1 MCTLRAVY
9 DLLYLPID
17 ANPMGDRL
25 LPPSSPNRV
34 LFFVLASLV
43 SFVICISY
51 KFSTRAEKGELN
63 SVAKR
68 WSLLDV
74 RT

>member
-25 LPPSSPNRV
+25 LPPHLPIGG
-34 LFFVLASLV
+34 LFFGPSFLSLV
-43 SFVICISY
+43 RNLYFLQIQY
-51 KFSTRAEKGELN
+51 TDREGGTHFSCKKMVST
-63 SVAKR
+63 
-68 WSLLDV
+68 
-74 RT
+74 